1 MALWLGQD
9 FQMKPLT
16 AMATANDLSVTFGQ
30 LELDF
35 ELKFGLAQYIQVTV
49 QYNFFLE

>member
-1 MALWLGQD
+1 MALWLDED
-9 FQMKPLT
+9 FQTKPLT
-16 AMATANDLSVTFGQ
+16 SMATANDLSVTFGQ

-35 ELKFGLAQYIQVTV
+35 ELKFGFAQCIQVTV

>member
-1 MALWLGQD
+1 MTRDWT
-9 FQMKPLT
+9 KTSRYLT

-35 ELKFGLAQYIQVTV
+35 ELKFGFAQSLQVTA

>member
-1 MALWLGQD
+1 
-9 FQMKPLT
+9 
-16 AMATANDLSVTFGQ
+16 MATANDLSVTFGQ

-35 ELKFGLAQYIQVTV
+35 ELKVGFAQSLQVAV